1 MAPLLLAFGVF
12 LLVTAAVI
20 GAFYAYKRLPQYIV
34 ERRVQQRMAD
44 VARHVAPE
52 QTDTFNIVKEQVEG
66 VLPGLDKLATDTSYG
81 NSIAKLI
88 EQAGSKKGVSTV
100 LLTSLVFG
108 IALAFALTMILRE
121 PWGLLP
127 GFAGGAAVPFL
138 VLLRKRTVRFRKFE
152 EQFPE
157 ALDLLSRAIK
167 AGHAFTTA
175 MGMVADDASDPI
187 GPEFRKTFD
196 EQNFGL
202 PLKDALANM
211 TDRTPLLDVR
221 FFATAVLIQRD
232 TGGNLA
238 EILENL
244 AGVVRER
251 FKILRQVRVY
261 TAHGRLTGYVLLALP
276 AALAVALSFTSP
288 DSMNLLFRDRLGQ
301 MLLMGAA
308 VMQFIGYMWIR
319 QIVKIEV

>member
-1 MAPLLLAFGVF
+1 MFLAVLVF
-12 LLVTAAVI
+12 LIGAGAVFALFYTLTDLPSRMANRRVQMRLDEMVRPGGDDEASESTLIKGAAAGPLPVLDRLIGQSSRGVSMNRWLEQTGVKITGSGLVLVSLAAAFAGFVISAMFTTLPPARLIGAVI
-20 GAFYAYKRLPQYIV
+20 GAAIPSIVLNVKRG
-34 ERRVQQRMAD
+34 RR
-44 VARHVAPE
+44 
-52 QTDTFNIVKEQVEG
+52 
-66 VLPGLDKLATDTSYG
+66 
-81 NSIAKLI
+81 
-88 EQAGSKKGVSTV
+88 
-100 LLTSLVFG
+100 
-108 IALAFALTMILRE
+108 LR
-121 PWGLLP
+121 
-127 GFAGGAAVPFL
+127 
-138 VLLRKRTVRFRKFE
+138 RFE

-157 ALDLLSRAIK
+157 ALDLIARALK
-167 AGHAFTTA
+167 AGHAFATGLKMA
-175 MGMVADDASDPI
+175 ADETQDPV

-211 TDRTPLLDVR
+211 TERNPLLDVR
-221 FFATAVLIQRD
+221 FFATAVLIQRE

-244 AGVVRER
+244 ARVVRER

-276 AALAVALSFTSP
+276 VALGIALSFTAP

-301 MLLMGAA
+301 MALVGAA
-308 VMQFIGYMWIR
+308 VAQFIGYMWIR